1 MYATTLA
8 DSVGTSRQDSNSLIP
23 LLDVKYVQ
31 AEQMM
36 QQMQAQQ
43 QSDDQIAAAAA
54 APIMPTEDDVREE
67 LLPLLLQAVSRQQQ
81 EGSGGVQHSL
91 IAVTML
97 CMLPGYEARAVD
109 FLLPAFQEFAS
120 KVC

>member
-1 MYATTLA
+1 
-8 DSVGTSRQDSNSLIP
+8 
-23 LLDVKYVQ
+23 
-31 AEQMM
+31 M
-36 QQMQAQQ
+36 QQVHAQE
-43 QSDDQIAAAAA
+43 QSGEQAAAA

-67 LLPLLLQAVSRQQQ
+67 LLPLLLQAVNRQQQ
-81 EGSGGVQHSL
+81 EGSGAVQHSL